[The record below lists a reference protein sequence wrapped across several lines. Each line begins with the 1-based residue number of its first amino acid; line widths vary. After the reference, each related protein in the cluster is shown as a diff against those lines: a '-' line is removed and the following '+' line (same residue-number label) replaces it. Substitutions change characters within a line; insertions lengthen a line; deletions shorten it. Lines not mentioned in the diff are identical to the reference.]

1 MANNERRWEPPSSK
15 GTLGRF
21 ALAATPSN
29 AMRLVQRLSH
39 LRAQPCPMLLS
50 VTFARGGCSR
60 HAAEVTQR
68 QSGGPGRGGSAGGSC
83 RQSRRFQWSNFSM
96 AVPAAALFPAWCTQR
111 AGVPAVMR
119 VAQLP
124 LRTQPGRF
132 HSFTAQRFPL
142 PRPSEQDPASYQ
154 RSSCHAAL
162 LRALPADG
170 QSRWQRRI
178 ISFPT
183 RAVR

>member
-1 MANNERRWEPPSSK
+1 M
-15 GTLGRF
+15 GRF
-21 ALAATPSN
+21 ALAATPPN
-29 AMRLVQRLSH
+29 AMRLVQRRSH

-50 VTFARGGCSR
+50 VTLARGGCSR

-68 QSGGPGRGGSAGGSC
+68 QSGGPGRGARPGEKGG
-83 RQSRRFQWSNFSM
+83 
-96 AVPAAALFPAWCTQR
+96 AAASSCNGATFFFFFLHGRSRSRALFRRGAHKEPAL
-111 AGVPAVMR
+111 PAVMR
-119 VAQLP
+119 VAQLA
-124 LRTQPGRF
+124 LRTQPARF

-162 LRALPADG
+162 LRALPAGG

>member
-1 MANNERRWEPPSSK
+1 MLEGHVGEVCPGRNSSK
-15 GTLGRF
+15 RD
-21 ALAATPSN
+21 AT
-29 AMRLVQRLSH
+29 
-39 LRAQPCPMLLS
+39 C
-50 VTFARGGCSR
+50 
-60 HAAEVTQR
+60 
-68 QSGGPGRGGSAGGSC
+68 
-83 RQSRRFQWSNFSM
+83 
-96 AVPAAALFPAWCTQR
+96 AAALPPPRPAMSNAFKRDLGAGRMQPSRRRGDSKAERGAGEGGTARGERGAAASSCNGATFFFFFLHGRSRSR
-111 AGVPAVMR
+111 ALFRRGAHKEPALPAVMR
-119 VAQLP
+119 VAQLA
-124 LRTQPGRF
+124 LRTQPARF

-162 LRALPADG
+162 LRALPAGG